1 MSCLEQLTR
10 LGLNGRQTNVY
21 IALLQLGTASAIEIA
36 KATRYKHPT
45 VYDVLDVLK
54 ERRLV
59 AESFS
64 GGRKLF
70 TAEDPENLLE
80 EENRR
85 RQALDAVLPDLKA
98 LYDQQAHRPR
108 VRFYQGEEA
117 YRAINRQ
124 LLNVKSGEYFYFG
137 SVQEMFQFC
146 TPRDHEEYVKERVRR
161 GIRSYAIRV
170 RSREVDWDYMRPG
183 EQNLRQVRYLPRN
196 IFEDVASLYLFDDT
210 VAVMSALKENY
221 SMSIESRE
229 LFTLLKTI
237 WNCMWETA
245 EE

>member
-10 LGLNGRQTNVY
+10 LGLNGRQANVY

-161 GIRSYAIRV
+161 GIRSYAIGSAPARWTGTTCAPENRICG
-170 RSREVDWDYMRPG
+170 RSATCPAIS
-183 EQNLRQVRYLPRN
+183 LRTWLRFICSTTP
-196 IFEDVASLYLFDDT
+196 
-210 VAVMSALKENY
+210 
-221 SMSIESRE
+221 SR
-229 LFTLLKTI
+229 
-237 WNCMWETA
+237 
-245 EE
+245 